1 MPHKLTAPFQ
11 IDQEHFLDKL
21 LERNRLRVHFT
32 PLARATFVPLRS
44 NLRNLRQIVQ

>member
-21 LERNRLRVHFT
+21 LVAVISQISQSRTQRQALRPV
-32 PLARATFVPLRS
+32 LLELRFS
-44 NLRNLRQIVQ
+44 